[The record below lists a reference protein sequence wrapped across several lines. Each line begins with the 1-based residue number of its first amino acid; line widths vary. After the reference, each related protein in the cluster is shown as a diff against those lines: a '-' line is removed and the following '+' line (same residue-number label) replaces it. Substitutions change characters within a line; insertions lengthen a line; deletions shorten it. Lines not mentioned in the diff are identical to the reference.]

1 MTNRN
6 IIRSEFES
14 KNRSRIYNAC
24 KHYSHSAITSILQ
37 FHHKFRLDDL
47 NVGLCILV
55 GASQHLNLN
64 LNKEESYGTNP

>member
-1 MTNRN
+1 MKNRN

-14 KNRSRIYNAC
+14 KNRFRIYNAC
-24 KHYSHSAITSILQ
+24 KHYHHSAATSFLQ

-47 NVGLCILV
+47 NVGLCTLV
-55 GASQHLNLN
+55 GASQH